1 MTDPTLE
8 DVTRRLETATEL
20 ETEEAVSVLQAA
32 REDLEVLADDPAA
45 DEKRRRELED
55 RVSQRLREVE
65 NRDDYDSGLGA
76 AMNPGDE
83 DAP

>member
-1 MTDPTLE
+1 MTDLSLE

-20 ETEEAVSVLQAA
+20 ETEPAVSVLRTAN
-32 REDLEVLADDPAA
+32 EDLDALGNDPDV
-45 DEKRRRELED
+45 DESRRRELED

-65 NRDDYDSGLGA
+65 NRDDYGGELGA
-76 AMNPGDE
+76 SMNPDEE